1 MIAALLTA
9 VVSTTVLWA
18 SSGSAVAAPLTTAP
32 GGRGFVHVVITD
44 RKIAMDH
51 GASAAR
57 GAFIAFLLRNNTGS
71 TARFSL
77 LGKVSS
83 PVPPHGAA
91 KLSIF
96 LARRGAFVAKVK
108 LASNRM
114 LRETFV
120 VY

>member
-1 MIAALLTA
+1 MIAAPIAGVL
-9 VVSTTVLWA
+9 STTVLWA
-18 SSGSAVAAPLTTAP
+18 ASGSAVAAPLTTAP
-32 GGRGFVHVVITD
+32 GASGFVHVVITD

-57 GAFIAFLLRNNTGS
+57 GAFIAFLLRNKTGS

-77 LGKVSS
+77 FGKVSA

-91 KLSIF
+91 KLAIF

-108 LASNRM
+108 LASHQT

>member
-1 MIAALLTA
+1 VVTA
-9 VVSTTVLWA
+9 VLSTTVLWA
-18 SSGSAVAAPLTTAP
+18 ASENAAAESLTTAP

-51 GASAAR
+51 GASASR
-57 GAFIAFLLRNNTGS
+57 GAFIAFLLRNKTDS

-108 LASNRM
+108 LASHGM